1 MSFLG
6 PLPQE
11 MIKSTKPRL
20 FSQTA
25 GRGVS
30 VTKPTNHPIKMSSV
44 IVDQE
49 NPEGLDSALRV
60 LASLMVRKYIS
71 EKKRLESE
79 SGSTQPAERKDE
91 APIRRRLLDV
101 DGLSSYLSLPKATIY
116 TWVSLRKIPE
126 RAIIRLGRTLR
137 FDLKEIDAWVE
148 QQKR

>member
-1 MSFLG
+1 M
-6 PLPQE
+6 
-11 MIKSTKPRL
+11 
-20 FSQTA
+20 
-25 GRGVS
+25 
-30 VTKPTNHPIKMSSV
+30 TKPTNQPIKMSSV

-79 SGSTQPAERKDE
+79 GGAAQPTERKDE
-91 APIRRRLLDV
+91 VPTGKRLLDV
-101 DGLSSYLSLPKATIY
+101 DGLSNYLSLPKATIY
-116 TWVSLRKIPE
+116 TWVSLRRIPE
-126 RAIIRLGRTLR
+126 RAVIRLGRTLR